1 MQPAQLGRP
10 RLQGLTEPSYCSQ
23 VHRECREPPH
33 GNEGGNVWGRG
44 LHTSYPCMGHKKPL
58 QMLGAQFTEV
68 FRSVPSTRS
77 QAGNLPTAPGKCAQP
92 RRHLGTPGNVQ
103 EVGAFCRVCQP
114 SQYLL
119 LEPDGRP
126 ARQPSPSRLSAAVA
140 SDMGPRVQVAHARSL
155 RPAGNLL
162 RLTTITTCEK
172 PRSFIPSVLVVV
184 VAY

>member
-103 EVGAFCRVCQP
+103 EVGAFCRVLQLYRMCTA
-114 SQYLL
+114 LL
-119 LEPDGRP
+119 QMAYRRYVAVSGVHLPGTHL
-126 ARQPSPSRLSAAVA
+126 AAYNLSAGISSISAPGSKA
-140 SDMGPRVQVAHARSL
+140 
-155 RPAGNLL
+155 
-162 RLTTITTCEK
+162 
-172 PRSFIPSVLVVV
+172 
-184 VAY
+184 